1 MAGIIVLAF
10 NVLMLGLIIYWVL
23 NMFFRNSFREEVVKT
38 REFLAGI
45 YEPMLVW
52 VRDKIK
58 PLTGGDSNA
67 FDFSPAVLFIGF
79 WFLKRILSSI
89 FY

>member
-1 MAGIIVLAF
+1 MI
-10 NVLMLGLIIYWVL
+10 GLIAYWVL
-23 NMFFRNSFREEVVKT
+23 NMFFRDSFREEVIKA

-45 YEPMLVW
+45 YEPMLGAI
-52 VRDKIK
+52 REKIK

-67 FDFSPAVLFIGF
+67 FDFSPVVLFFGF
-79 WFLKRILSSI
+79 WFLKRIMTAL